1 MKKNKLLLLL
11 FMFSFVFNSTIKAQ
25 EETSPEEEKP
35 LKFKPLKFNLNEDGS
50 QWVRFI
56 LWNQFQMN
64 TNNLEGEEDLTITPN
79 IRRSRLLVMSQ
90 LNKKVF
96 TYIHLGVNNVNAG
109 SLGGTNG
116 SDQTQYFLHDA
127 ALEYKFSEE
136 FTLGGGLHYWNGLA
150 RLGSWAGL
158 TSLTYDIPN
167 PLIFIP
173 GVNRTDQFARHVGI
187 YAKGKINKFEY
198 RIAVNDPSLTANTET
213 PLNVSE
219 NNAVYNAWKFH
230 EGGRTIIAGNLK
242 YNFIGSEG
250 NLLPY
255 VVGTYLGKKETLS
268 ASIGFFSHAN
278 GAMTL
283 ISDGN
288 PVLVADDNATIA
300 SKTETTSVFNYS
312 VDVNYDAPIG
322 KEGGAITAYAAYLNY
337 NYGVNGGTL
346 GGATGN
352 AIYGQLG
359 YLIPKTKFQPYVAY
373 QDRNWD
379 NSTGTQGAG
388 STVNVGANY
397 YISGHN
403 LKLTLEYKKNNFDVG
418 NDNSVL
424 GLQAHIFF

>member
-1 MKKNKLLLLL
+1 MKSMKLSSLILL
-11 FMFSFVFNSTIKAQ
+11 FCLAFNFTVQAQ
-25 EETSPEEEKP
+25 VEDEKKEEKP
-35 LKFKPLKFNLNEDGS
+35 LKFKPLKFNLTEDGS

-56 LWNQFQMN
+56 LWNQLQMN
-64 TNNLEGEEDLTITPN
+64 TNNLEGDADLNISPN
-79 IRRSRLLVMSQ
+79 LRRSRLLVMSQ

-96 TYIHLGVNNVNAG
+96 TYIHLGVNNVNSG
-109 SLGGTNG
+109 TLGGTHG
-116 SDQTQYFLHDA
+116 SEQTQYFLHDA
-127 ALEYKFSEE
+127 AIEYKFSEA
-136 FTLGGGLHYWNGLA
+136 FTLGGGLHYWNGMA

-173 GVNRTDQFARHVGI
+173 GVNRTDQFARHMGI

-213 PLNVSE
+213 PVNVSE

-230 EGGRTIIAGNLK
+230 EGGRAIVAGNLK

-288 PVLVADDNATIA
+288 PILAADDNATIA
-300 SKTETTSVFNYS
+300 SKTETTGVFNYS
-312 VDVNYDAPIG
+312 LDVNYDAPIG
-322 KEGGAITAYAAYLNY
+322 SNGGAITAYAAYLNY
-337 NYGVNGGTL
+337 DYGVNGGTL
-346 GGATGN
+346 GGATGS

-359 YLIPKTKFQPYVAY
+359 YLIPKSKLQPYVAY
-373 QDRNWD
+373 QDRSWD

-388 STVNVGANY
+388 STLNVGANY

-403 LKLTLEYKKNNFDVG
+403 LKLTLEYKKNSFDVG